1 MADYKAIKGWAIHTV
16 SSAPSNPIL
25 GQVWYNSTL
34 GKIKVAKTST
44 GAWASGGDVNTERA
58 ALTGTGADN
67 EAVIIFGGNTI
78 HGARQAVAET
88 YDGSSWTEVGDLN
101 QARHNPTGN
110 IGTVTAALA
119 VAGGPLGS
127 ITNNAYDIV
136 EQWNGTSWTEIAD
149 INTSRFSAGGSG
161 TTTAAII
168 FGGDSAAQPGGYGE
182 GETESW
188 NGTSWTEVN
197 DMNNARN
204 WHGDAG
210 KTSDA
215 AIAIGGGPGNI
226 AHSETWDGSSWSETN
241 NLNTGRR
248 YIQAFGTSTSAL
260 GASGYVTAAA
270 VANCEEW
277 NGSSWAEV
285 ADVSTA
291 RFLTG
296 HGGSYASGL
305 IASGDSGAPLPA
317 PGQRV
322 ATEEWTGDS
331 VTAANVDVT

>member
-1 MADYKAIKGWAIHTV
+1 MADYKDIKGWTIHTV
-16 SSAPSNPIL
+16 SSDPDNPVL

-34 GKIKVAKTST
+34 GKVRVAKTST
-44 GAWASGGDVNTERA
+44 GAWASGGNVNTERA
-58 ALTGTGADN
+58 ALAGAGADN

-78 HGARQAVAET
+78 AGARQAVAET

-110 IGTVTAALA
+110 IGTVTAAPA

-149 INTSRFSAGGSG
+149 INTRRFSAGGSG
-161 TTTAAII
+161 TTTAAVI
-168 FGGDSAAQPGGYGE
+168 FGGDSTAQTGGYGE

-226 AHSETWDGSSWSETN
+226 AHSETWDGSSWTETD

-248 YIQAFGTSTSAL
+248 YIQGFGTSTSAL
-260 GASGYVTAAA
+260 GASGYVTDAA
-270 VANCEEW
+270 VTVCEEW

-305 IASGDSGAPLPA
+305 IASGDSGIPLPA
-317 PGQRV
+317 PGQRI

-331 VTAANVDVT
+331 VTAATVTSS